1 MNYHI
6 SNVSIQMEAEC
17 KGQYKNILPFLV
29 EKLKQE
35 ESEDNNMF
43 NWTEILEKNKERIL
57 ETLEEA
63 FRDAVNNRHME
74 FIVEIDKDGDIRQ
87 WGTNAG
93 SMSMSM
99 SVFHG
104 EACEV
109 GRFCF
114 QYLDIDITE
123 DDVKSHLSEGEFQTI
138 ELLAKEEFMGVVSY
152 IYSDRKYHE
161 LVNKIEDEWFE
172 WYKDEYSYESA
183 LELFNQ
189 RIEAE
194 EYLLERKTIC

>member
-1 MNYHI
+1 
-6 SNVSIQMEAEC
+6 
-17 KGQYKNILPFLV
+17 
-29 EKLKQE
+29 
-35 ESEDNNMF
+35 MF
-43 NWTEILEKNKERIL
+43 NWIAILEENKERVL

-63 FRDAVNNRHME
+63 FRDAIDNRHMK
-74 FIVEIDKDGDIRQ
+74 FVVEIDKDGEIRQ

-123 DDVKSHLSEGEFQTI
+123 DDVKSHLSEGEFRKL
-138 ELLAKEEFMGVVSY
+138 ELSAKEEFMGVVGY
-152 IYSDRKYHE
+152 LYSTNEYRE
-161 LVNKIEDEWFE
+161 LVEELESEWLD

-183 LELFNQ
+183 SELFEQ

-194 EYLLERKTIC
+194 RQVVCYE

>member
-6 SNVSIQMEAEC
+6 LNVLIQMEAEC
-17 KGQYKNILPFLV
+17 KGQYKNILPFFSG
-29 EKLKQE
+29 KIKKKNRI

-43 NWTEILEKNKERIL
+43 NWTAILEVNKEKIL

-63 FRDAVNNRHME
+63 FRDAVDNRHME
-74 FIVEIDKDGDIRQ
+74 FVVEIDKDGEIRQ

-104 EACEV
+104 ESLEI

-114 QYLDIDITE
+114 QYMDIDITE
-123 DDVKSHLSEGEFQTI
+123 DDVKNHLTEDEFQTI
-138 ELLAKEEFMGVVSY
+138 ELLAKEEFMGVIGY
-152 IYSDRKYHE
+152 LYSTNEYRE
-161 LVNKIEDEWFE
+161 LVEELESEWLD
-172 WYKDEYSYESA
+172 WYKDGYSYESA
-183 LELFNQ
+183 SELFEQ

-194 EYLLERKTIC
+194 RQVVC

>member
-1 MNYHI
+1 
-6 SNVSIQMEAEC
+6 
-17 KGQYKNILPFLV
+17 
-29 EKLKQE
+29 
-35 ESEDNNMF
+35 MF
-43 NWTEILEKNKERIL
+43 NWTEILKKNKERIL

-63 FRDAVNNRHME
+63 FRDAVDNRHME
-74 FIVEIDKDGDIRQ
+74 FIVEIDKDGEIRQ

-99 SVFHG
+99 SVFN
-104 EACEV
+104 EESFEI

-114 QYLDIDITE
+114 QYMDIDITE
-123 DDVKSHLSEGEFQTI
+123 DDVKNHLTKDEFQTI
-138 ELLAKEEFMGVVSY
+138 ELLAKEEFMGVVGY
-152 IYSDRKYHE
+152 LYSTNEYRE
-161 LVNKIEDEWFE
+161 LVEELESEWLD

-194 EYLLERKTIC
+194 EYLSERKIIC